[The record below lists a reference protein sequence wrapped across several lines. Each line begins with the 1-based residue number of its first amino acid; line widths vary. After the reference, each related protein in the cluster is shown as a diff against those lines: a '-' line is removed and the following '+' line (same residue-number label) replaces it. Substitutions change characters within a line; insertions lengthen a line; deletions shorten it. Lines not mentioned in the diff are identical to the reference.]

1 MNLKKKALSGA
12 AWKLAERLLAQ
23 GISMV
28 VTIVLARLLL
38 PADYGVVSMVT
49 IFFTFANVLISGG
62 LNTALI
68 QKSDADSEDY
78 STVFTVSLLVGA
90 ALYGLMFVSA
100 PVIAGL
106 YGQPMLVPVIRIMGL
121 SLPVYAIKSIACA
134 YTSATLQF
142 RKFFFATL
150 GGTLISGVVG
160 IAMAY
165 SGCGPWALVAQQMT
179 NTVIDTVI
187 LFAVTKLRL
196 RLHISMVR
204 LRSLYAYG
212 WKILVSSLLGTIY
225 NQINPLVIGIR
236 FSLSDLSFYT
246 KGFSLVDM
254 IASSLTYT
262 LSSVLLPV
270 LAKVQDDL
278 EQLRSGTRTFMRGVS
293 FLVFPMMLGLYA
305 VSDNFVTVLLTEKWL
320 PAAYYIR
327 IFCVSHLFDIVAA
340 GNCETIK
347 AMGRSDVFLKIEV
360 LKKSLYFVTLFLFI
374 AFTNSPEVMAL
385 SNLVIALIAVT
396 VNLIPNIRLI
406 GYTVKMQLEDI
417 WLNLAVSILMCVGV
431 CLVGRLSLPAL
442 PLLMLQIVSGVG
454 LYLGLNLLVRNP
466 NLSFFTDYLKAMR
479 HPTEE

>member
-1 MNLKKKALSGA
+1 
-12 AWKLAERLLAQ
+12 
-23 GISMV
+23 
-28 VTIVLARLLL
+28 
-38 PADYGVVSMVT
+38 
-49 IFFTFANVLISGG
+49 
-62 LNTALI
+62 
-68 QKSDADSEDY
+68 
-78 STVFTVSLLVGA
+78 
-90 ALYGLMFVSA
+90 
-100 PVIAGL
+100 
-106 YGQPMLVPVIRIMGL
+106 
-121 SLPVYAIKSIACA
+121 
-134 YTSATLQF
+134 
-142 RKFFFATL
+142 
-150 GGTLISGVVG
+150 
-160 IAMAY
+160 MAY

-327 IFCVSHLFDIVAA
+327 IFCVAHLFDIVAA

-466 NLSFFTDYLKAMR
+466 NLRFFTDYLKAMR